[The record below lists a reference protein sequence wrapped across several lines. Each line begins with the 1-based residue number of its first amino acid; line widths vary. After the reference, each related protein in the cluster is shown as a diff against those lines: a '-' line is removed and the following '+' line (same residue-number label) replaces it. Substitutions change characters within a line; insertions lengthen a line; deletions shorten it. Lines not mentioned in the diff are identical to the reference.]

1 MKISKRITLI
11 SYILQTVLFVTIIAL
26 NATFNITDTTAYIV
40 SFVVVNLICI
50 GVMHKFFLREI
61 SPDIYDNLH
70 TEYPY
75 INHFKFLKHACFSED
90 KLTRNLLRFQYLFI
104 LIGFAEFILLNIF
117 S

>member
-11 SYILQTVLFVTIIAL
+11 SYILQTVLFVTIMAL
-26 NATFNITDTTAYIV
+26 NDTFNITDTTAYIAV
-40 SFVVVNLICI
+40 FVVVNLICI
-50 GVMHKFFLREI
+50 AIMGNFFMKEVT
-61 SPDIYDNLH
+61 PDIYDNLH